1 MVFSDRTYSVL
12 VVSAAQKFNE
22 AFAEMLPG
30 SEYYPVR
37 FVGNI
42 AAARREMVN
51 KTYDLVIIN
60 APLPD
65 DFGTRLALYIC
76 ENSGA
81 GVLLLVKAEH
91 YPDINGRVSPF
102 GVLVLPKPA
111 SSQTV
116 SQSLQ
121 LLCGTRERLRRME
134 QKTASIEEKMEE
146 IRIINRAKLLLM
158 EQLKMTEKEAHRF
171 IEKQAMDR
179 CVTKRVVAEQ
189 TFHIQVEEEQQP

>member
-1 MVFSDRTYSVL
+1 MEFTERRYSVL
-12 VVSAAQKFNE
+12 LVSSSPKFNE
-22 AFAEMLPG
+22 SMLALLPE
-30 SEYYPVR
+30 SRFYPV
-37 FVGNI
+37 
-42 AAARREMVN
+42 AAVSDVSSARRRLLES
-51 KTYDLVIIN
+51 KYDIVIIN

-65 DFGTRLALYIC
+65 DFGTRLALCIC

-91 YPDINGRVSPF
+91 YPDINGRISPF

-111 SSQTV
+111 TSQAV

-146 IRIINRAKLLLM
+146 IRLINRAKLLLM

-179 CVTKRVVAEQ
+179 CVTRITIAQSILSTYK
-189 TFHIQVEEEQQP
+189 

>member
-1 MVFSDRTYSVL
+1 MEFTERRYSVL
-12 VVSAAQKFNE
+12 LVSSSPKFNE
-22 AFAEMLPG
+22 SMLALLPE
-30 SEYYPVR
+30 SRFYPVTA
-37 FVGNI
+37 VSDVSS
-42 AAARREMVN
+42 ARRRLLES
-51 KTYDLVIIN
+51 KYDIVIIN

-65 DFGTRLALYIC
+65 DFGTRLALNIC
-76 ENSGA
+76 DNSGTA
-81 GVLLLVKAEH
+81 VLLFVKAEH

-134 QKTASIEEKMEE
+134 QKTASIEEKMGE

-179 CVTKRVVAEQ
+179 CVTRITIAQSILSTYK
-189 TFHIQVEEEQQP
+189 

>member
-1 MVFSDRTYSVL
+1 MEFTERRYSVL
-12 VVSAAQKFNE
+12 LVSSSPKFNE
-22 AFAEMLPG
+22 SMLALLPE
-30 SEYYPVR
+30 SRFYPV
-37 FVGNI
+37 
-42 AAARREMVN
+42 AAVSDVSSARRRLLES
-51 KTYDLVIIN
+51 KYDIVIIN

-102 GVLVLPKPA
+102 CVLVLPKPA

-179 CVTKRVVAEQ
+179 CVTRITIAQSILSTYK
-189 TFHIQVEEEQQP
+189 

>member
-1 MVFSDRTYSVL
+1 MEFTERRYSVL
-12 VVSAAQKFNE
+12 LVSSSPKFNE
-22 AFAEMLPG
+22 SMLALLPE
-30 SEYYPVR
+30 SRFYPV
-37 FVGNI
+37 
-42 AAARREMVN
+42 AAVSDVSSARRRLLES
-51 KTYDLVIIN
+51 KYDIVIIN

-65 DFGTRLALYIC
+65 DFGIRLALNIC
-76 ENSGA
+76 DNSGTA
-81 GVLLLVKAEH
+81 VLLFVKAEH

-179 CVTKRVVAEQ
+179 CVTRITIAQSILSTYK
-189 TFHIQVEEEQQP
+189 

>member
-1 MVFSDRTYSVL
+1 MEFTERRYSVL
-12 VVSAAQKFNE
+12 LVSSSPKFNE
-22 AFAEMLPG
+22 SMLALL
-30 SEYYPVR
+30 SESRFYPVTA
-37 FVGNI
+37 VSDVSS
-42 AAARREMVN
+42 ARRRLLEN
-51 KTYDLVIIN
+51 KYDIVIIN

-91 YPDINGRVSPF
+91 YPDINGRVSQF
-102 GVLVLPKPA
+102 GVLVLPKPTT
-111 SSQTV
+111 SQAV

-179 CVTKRVVAEQ
+179 CVTRITIAQSILSTYK
-189 TFHIQVEEEQQP
+189 

>member
-1 MVFSDRTYSVL
+1 MEFTERRYSVL
-12 VVSAAQKFNE
+12 LVSSSPKFNE
-22 AFAEMLPG
+22 SMLALLPE
-30 SEYYPVR
+30 SRFYPVTA
-37 FVGNI
+37 VSDVSG
-42 AAARREMVN
+42 ARRRLLES
-51 KTYDLVIIN
+51 KYDIVIIN

-65 DFGTRLALYIC
+65 DFGTRLALNIC
-76 ENSGA
+76 DNSGTA
-81 GVLLLVKAEH
+81 VLLFVKAEH

-102 GVLVLPKPA
+102 GVLALPKPTT
-111 SSQTV
+111 SQAV

-179 CVTKRVVAEQ
+179 CVTRITIAQSILSTYK
-189 TFHIQVEEEQQP
+189 

>member
-1 MVFSDRTYSVL
+1 MEFTERRYSVL
-12 VVSAAQKFNE
+12 LVSSSPKFNE
-22 AFAEMLPG
+22 SMLALLPE
-30 SEYYPVR
+30 SRFYPV
-37 FVGNI
+37 
-42 AAARREMVN
+42 AAVSDVSSARRCLLEN
-51 KTYDLVIIN
+51 KYDIVIIN

-91 YPDINGRVSPF
+91 YPYIHGRVSPF
-102 GVLVLPKPA
+102 GVLVLPKPTT
-111 SSQTV
+111 SQAV

-179 CVTKRVVAEQ
+179 CVTRITIAQSILSTYK
-189 TFHIQVEEEQQP
+189 

>member
-1 MVFSDRTYSVL
+1 MEFTERRYSVL
-12 VVSAAQKFNE
+12 LVSSSPKFNE
-22 AFAEMLPG
+22 SMLALLPG
-30 SEYYPVR
+30 EPLLSGHRCIRR
-37 FVGNI
+37 FQCP
-42 AAARREMVN
+42 AAPSRKQIRHSHNQRPATRRFRHPPCPQYMR
-51 KTYDLVIIN
+51 KQRRRRCSL
-60 APLPD
+60 
-65 DFGTRLALYIC
+65 F
-76 ENSGA
+76 
-81 GVLLLVKAEH
+81 VKAEH

-179 CVTKRVVAEQ
+179 CVTRITIAQSILSTYK
-189 TFHIQVEEEQQP
+189 

>member
-1 MVFSDRTYSVL
+1 MEYTERRYSVL
-12 VVSAAQKFNE
+12 LVSSSPKFNE
-22 AFAEMLPG
+22 SMLALLPE
-30 SEYYPVR
+30 SRFYPVTA
-37 FVGNI
+37 VSDVSS
-42 AAARREMVN
+42 ARRRLLEN
-51 KTYDLVIIN
+51 KYDIVIIN
-60 APLPD
+60 TPLPD

-102 GVLVLPKPA
+102 GVLVLPKPTT
-111 SSQTV
+111 SQAV

-179 CVTKRVVAEQ
+179 CVTRITIAQSILSTYK
-189 TFHIQVEEEQQP
+189 

>member
-1 MVFSDRTYSVL
+1 MEFTERRYSVL
-12 VVSAAQKFNE
+12 LVSSSPKFNE
-22 AFAEMLPG
+22 SMLALLPE
-30 SEYYPVR
+30 SRFYPV
-37 FVGNI
+37 
-42 AAARREMVN
+42 AAVSDVSSARRRLLES
-51 KTYDLVIIN
+51 KYDIVIIN

-65 DFGTRLALYIC
+65 DFGTRLALCIC

-81 GVLLLVKAEH
+81 GVLLFVKAEH

-111 SSQTV
+111 TSQAV

-179 CVTKRVVAEQ
+179 CVTRITIAQSILSTYK
-189 TFHIQVEEEQQP
+189 

>member
-1 MVFSDRTYSVL
+1 MEFTERRYSVL
-12 VVSAAQKFNE
+12 LVSSSPKFNE
-22 AFAEMLPG
+22 SMLALLPE
-30 SEYYPVR
+30 SRFYPV
-37 FVGNI
+37 
-42 AAARREMVN
+42 AAVSDVSSARRRLLES
-51 KTYDLVIIN
+51 KYDIVIIN

-65 DFGTRLALYIC
+65 DFGTRLALNIC
-76 ENSGA
+76 DNSGTA
-81 GVLLLVKAEH
+81 VLLFVKVEH

-179 CVTKRVVAEQ
+179 CVTRITIAQSILSTYK
-189 TFHIQVEEEQQP
+189 

>member
-1 MVFSDRTYSVL
+1 MRKWNL
-12 VVSAAQKFNE
+12 PSAVTACCWCPHLPNSTNPCWRCSRRA
-22 AFAEMLPG
+22 AFIQSPLLE
-30 SEYYPVR
+30 S
-37 FVGNI
+37 
-42 AAARREMVN
+42 
-51 KTYDLVIIN
+51 KYDIVIIN

-179 CVTKRVVAEQ
+179 CVTRITIAQSILSTYK
-189 TFHIQVEEEQQP
+189 

>member
-1 MVFSDRTYSVL
+1 MEFTERRYSVL
-12 VVSAAQKFNE
+12 LVSSSPKFNE
-22 AFAEMLPG
+22 SMLALL
-30 SEYYPVR
+30 SESRFYPVTD
-37 FVGNI
+37 VSDVSS
-42 AAARREMVN
+42 ARRRLLEN
-51 KTYDLVIIN
+51 KYDIVIIN
-60 APLPD
+60 TPLPD

-102 GVLVLPKPA
+102 GVLVLPKPTT
-111 SSQTV
+111 SQAV

-179 CVTKRVVAEQ
+179 CVTRITIAQSILSTYK
-189 TFHIQVEEEQQP
+189 

>member
-1 MVFSDRTYSVL
+1 MEFTERRYSVL
-12 VVSAAQKFNE
+12 LVSSSPKFNE
-22 AFAEMLPG
+22 SMLALLPE
-30 SEYYPVR
+30 SRFYPV
-37 FVGNI
+37 
-42 AAARREMVN
+42 AAVSDVSSARRRLLES
-51 KTYDLVIIN
+51 KYDIVIIN

-65 DFGTRLALYIC
+65 DFGTRLALCIC

-81 GVLLLVKAEH
+81 GVLLFVKAEH

-102 GVLVLPKPA
+102 GVLALPKPTT
-111 SSQTV
+111 SQAV

-179 CVTKRVVAEQ
+179 CVTRITIAQSILSTYK
-189 TFHIQVEEEQQP
+189 

>member
-1 MVFSDRTYSVL
+1 MEFTERRYSVL
-12 VVSAAQKFNE
+12 LVSSSPKFNE
-22 AFAEMLPG
+22 SMLALLPE
-30 SEYYPVR
+30 SRFYPV
-37 FVGNI
+37 
-42 AAARREMVN
+42 AAVSDVSSARRRLLEG
-51 KTYDLVIIN
+51 KYDIVIIN

-65 DFGTRLALYIC
+65 DFGTRLALNIC
-76 ENSGA
+76 DNSGA

-111 SSQTV
+111 TSQAV

-179 CVTKRVVAEQ
+179 CVTRITIAQSILSTYK
-189 TFHIQVEEEQQP
+189 

>member
-1 MVFSDRTYSVL
+1 MEFTERRYSVL
-12 VVSAAQKFNE
+12 LVSSSPKFNE
-22 AFAEMLPG
+22 SMLALLPG
-30 SEYYPVR
+30 NRFYPV
-37 FVGNI
+37 
-42 AAARREMVN
+42 AAVSDVSSARRRLLES
-51 KTYDLVIIN
+51 KYDIVIIN

-65 DFGTRLALYIC
+65 DFGTRLALNIC
-76 ENSGA
+76 DNSGTA
-81 GVLLLVKAEH
+81 VLLFVKAEH

-111 SSQTV
+111 TSQAV

-179 CVTKRVVAEQ
+179 CVTRITIAQSILSTYK
-189 TFHIQVEEEQQP
+189 